1 MKTALRYLLY
11 GMLCLALGLTACAKK
26 TVTDTS
32 ADMNK
37 AKVSSEDEAAR
48 QRQLEEERRRQAELE
63 EQQRRAAAMAAVKE
77 EVANMIFFDF
87 DKYDL
92 KPEAREVLQ
101 KKAQILKENAALKII
116 IAGNCD
122 ERGTEEYNLALGE
135 RRARAAY
142 EYLVLLGIEAGRM
155 SIVSYGEERPLD
167 PGHTEAAWAKNR
179 RDEFTIVQ

>member
-1 MKTALRYLLY
+1 MKTALRFLLY
-11 GMLCLALGLTACAKK
+11 GTLCLALGLTACAKK

-32 ADMNK
+32 ADMSK
-37 AKVSSEDEAAR
+37 AKVSDDDAAR

-63 EQQRRAAAMAAVKE
+63 EQQRRAAAMAAVKQ

-101 KKAQILKENAALKII
+101 KKAQILKDNSVLKII

-167 PGHTEAAWAKNR
+167 PGHGEAAWSKNR